1 MSDPPPD
8 RIDRSALERIIQRA
22 AELQARERE
31 IGEGLTESELM
42 RLGEEV
48 GIPNPYLRQALLE
61 ERTRLSVP
69 PQHGLTLWLAGP
81 KLVSAQR
88 TVAGEGRAL
97 EAALAR
103 WMNDGE
109 LLRVKRRYPQQ
120 TSWEAQQGTIVSLKR
135 SFGIGGRQYALAGAR
150 EIMGQVVDV
159 GDRRCHVRL
168 VADLTN
174 SFGEHVW
181 GAGLL
186 TGAGAVTSVVLG
198 TLGFATAFAAL
209 PIVAAVPLAGLI
221 IRGRHKDVERVQVAL
236 EQVLDRLEHGE
247 MRGEPAL
254 RAGRPNA
261 LGRIVD
267 EIRKN
272 LEV

>member
-1 MSDPPPD
+1 MMDVTPN
-8 RIDRSALERIIQRA
+8 RIDRPALERIIQRA
-22 AELQARERE
+22 AELQAGERE

-42 RLGEEV
+42 RLGEDV
-48 GIPNPYLRQALLE
+48 GIPTPYLRQALLE
-61 ERTRLSVP
+61 ERTRVSVP
-69 PQHGLTLWLAGP
+69 AQHGLTRWLAGP
-81 KLVSAQR
+81 KLVTAQR
-88 TVAGEGRAL
+88 TVVGEAQAL

-120 TSWEAQQGTIVSLKR
+120 TSWEAQKGTIVSLKR

-150 EIMGQVVDV
+150 EIVGQVVDV
-159 GDRRCHVRL
+159 GEGRCHVRL

-174 SFGEHVW
+174 SFGERVW

-186 TGAGAVTSVVLG
+186 TAAGAVTSVVLG

-209 PIVAAVPLAGLI
+209 PIVAAVPAAGLI
-221 IRGRHKDVERVQVAL
+221 ARGRHKDVERVQVAL
-236 EQVLDRLEHGE
+236 EQVLDRLEHGV

-254 RAGRPNA
+254 QAGRPSTF
-261 LGRIVD
+261 GRVVD
-267 EIRKN
+267 EIKRN
-272 LEV
+272 LEI